1 MKSFYQEEQGKAAIN
16 GHKFE
21 WKMKRTK
28 GESAFGIKGSRIFGL
43 EIKKDGFITGAYDRG
58 WSVRIR
64 DDDADTKLCLDHI
77 LNTYGKEKKK
87 VKKDAD

>member
-1 MKSFYQEEQGKAAIN
+1 MKTFYKEEQGKTTFN

-43 EIKKDGFITGAYDRG
+43 EIKKDGFITGVYDRG
-58 WSVRIR
+58 WTVRIR
-64 DDDADTKLCLDHI
+64 NDDDDTKLCLEHL

-87 VKKDAD
+87 KKYDD

>member
-1 MKSFYQEEQGKAAIN
+1 MKTFYKEEQGKTTFN

-28 GESAFGIKGSRIFGL
+28 GESVFGIKGSRIFGL
-43 EIKKDGFITGAYDRG
+43 ELEKDGAVVGLYDRG
-58 WSVRIR
+58 WLVRIK
-64 DDDADTKLCLDHI
+64 DDDDDTKLCLEHL

-87 VKKDAD
+87 KKYDD

>member
-1 MKSFYQEEQGKAAIN
+1 MKTFYNEEQGQTAFN

-28 GESAFGIKGSRIFGL
+28 GESVFGIKGSRIFGL
-43 EIKKDGFITGAYDRG
+43 QLKKDGAVVGLYDRG
-58 WSVRIR
+58 WLVRIK
-64 DDDADTKLCLDHI
+64 DDDADTKLCLEHL

-87 VKKDAD
+87 KKYDD